1 LIYSFIIDLTWI
13 LFWSSKWNY
22 LSENHEKTIQKI
34 VIICSWLG
42 LLLKTFVIT
51 SIGVLEWNNIV
62 GALPQVL
69 KEKLTGSGIYLE
81 QRDEPGHI

>member
-1 LIYSFIIDLTWI
+1 M
-13 LFWSSKWNY
+13 
-22 LSENHEKTIQKI
+22 
-34 VIICSWLG
+34 G
-42 LLLKTFVIT
+42 LLLKTFVII

-81 QRDEPGHI
+81 QRDEPGHIWIKPL